1 MAKDRWTSSTAACL
15 LAKTYELTDA
25 DREIFHRS
33 RVDGGDARNFTDY
46 YLNGWLFD
54 FNIDDAWQLDVHHG
68 EWDDITVIGGFGSGK
83 TIPFGLSYLVRA
95 ATIPYYKFLNV
106 ADVAFQSRQMYE
118 GIKLVLQDTKF
129 MEWFI
134 NMGGKIIERPYP
146 MIEIRNSYIG
156 RSTME
161 FMSGDKQGQ
170 NILSWEGD
178 AVHIDE
184 AGLIDDLE
192 SLARNL
198 GTRLRG
204 TVKHRDLFDHD
215 LWITRPRESRMSM
228 TSNSWENPYM
238 WWRLDQGKDLPK
250 EYYGRVLSTY
260 DNKNLTPKQIRNFE
274 KKITT
279 DDEKERWLKGIR
291 PIGSGDQFS
300 KDMIEQCTDESLNV
314 IMEAQLSKHAKGFR
328 METAPK
334 CGITLWEMPY
344 DEGRTYMVVGDPG
357 QGDPPYRNAPC
368 IGVWD
373 FTAFPEGPAVL
384 RAFWWGFGRGSYQ
397 PFLTTMY
404 RYADTYKSVDN
415 AFDATGTQKMMNEL
429 VFERDNFIATGLNLA
444 GFKHVYNTSLKLF
457 MDKELIKYP
466 DIVGI
471 RSQLGNYKIPDT
483 KIAQDVVSMMSMT
496 AGYLRKF
503 YYEVKDNE
511 EDEEDDSEMDYQN
524 LRYGRTVG
532 VRHSRSSQR

>member
-1 MAKDRWTSSTAACL
+1 MAKI
-15 LAKTYELTDA
+15 YELTDA
-25 DREIFHRS
+25 DRQIFDLS
-33 RVDGGDARNFTDY
+33 RTDGGDARNFTDY

-54 FNIDDAWQLDVHHG
+54 FNIADPWQLEVHHG
-68 EWDDITVIGGFGSGK
+68 AWDDLTVIGGFGCGK
-83 TIPFGLSYLVRA
+83 TIPFGVSYLVRCA
-95 ATIPYYKFLNV
+95 ITPYYKFLNV
-106 ADVAFQSRQMYE
+106 ADVGFQSRQMYE

-129 MEWFI
+129 NEWFI
-134 NMGGKIIERPYP
+134 KMGGKIIERPYP
-146 MIEIRNSYIG
+146 MIVIRNDYIG
-156 RSTME
+156 RSSME

-192 SLARNL
+192 GLVRNL

-204 TVKHRDLFDHD
+204 TVKHRDLFDRD
-215 LWITRPRESRMSM
+215 VWTIRPRESRMSM

-238 WWRLDQGKDLPK
+238 WWRLDEAKQLPAEYFGK
-250 EYYGRVLSTY
+250 VLSTY

-279 DDEKERWLKGIR
+279 EEDKKRWFEGIR

-300 KDMIEQCTDESLNV
+300 KEMIEQCTDEGLNV
-314 IMEAQLSKHAKGFR
+314 IMEAELEKGTKGFR

-334 CGITLWEMPY
+334 CGVILWEMPP
-344 DEGRTYMVVGDPG
+344 DDGRYYMVIGDPG

-373 FTAFPEGPAVL
+373 FTGFPEQPAVL
-384 RAFWWGFGRGSYQ
+384 RAFWWGFGGGSYQ
-397 PFLTTMY
+397 PFLQTMY
-404 RYADTYKSVDN
+404 RFAEKYKSVDN
-415 AFDATGTQKMMNEL
+415 AFDATGTQKMMDEL
-429 VFERDNFIATGLNLA
+429 VFERDNFIVVGLNLA
-444 GFKHVYNTSLKLF
+444 GYKHVYNTSLKLF
-457 MDKELIKYP
+457 MDEELIKYP

-471 RSQLGNYKIPDT
+471 RSQLGNYRLPDT

-503 YYEVKDNE
+503 YYVDADE
-511 EDEEDDSEMDYQN
+511 EDEEDTSQIDYQN
-524 LRYGRTVG
+524 LRYGRSVG
-532 VRHSRSSQR
+532 DRYSRATNR